1 MDLPVRIYPLASLT
15 VKLRQIHNM
24 AHGFGCRVEF
34 VEVRSLGMRT

>member
-1 MDLPVRIYPLASLT
+1 MDLPVRIYPLAALT
-15 VKLRQIHNM
+15 VQFGKIDDV